1 MELWHDS
8 AGEGRGI
15 LLLHAGICDAQ
26 MWERQMRTLAPAGRV
41 VRCDLPGFG
50 RTPMPA
56 ADYADGQCVIDL
68 IEAEGLAPVVL
79 VGASMGGEIA
89 LDVALARPDL
99 VAGLVLIGSGHPLM
113 GWTEERKRYSSRE
126 EDLAAAGD
134 VDAIVELNL
143 RFWVDGPD
151 RTHDEVDAAMR
162 AFVGDMQRDALVMQL
177 ARPDVEGVALV
188 PEPAERLG
196 EIAVPTLAVVGEL
209 DIPEMREGAAR
220 LAADIPGASAATV
233 AGASHL
239 PSLERPEEFDA
250 LVLEFLG
257 GLPD

>member
-1 MELWHDS
+1 MS
-8 AGEGRGI
+8 YFVTGATGFIGRNLVE
-15 LLLHAGICDAQ
+15 LLL
-26 MWERQMRTLAPAGRV
+26 ERNGTVYVLVREGSKGRLEELRNRWGVSEDRV
-41 VRCDLPGFG
+41 VG
-50 RTPMPA
+50 
-56 ADYADGQCVIDL
+56 V
-68 IEAEGLAPVVL
+68 
-79 VGASMGGEIA
+79 
-89 LDVALARPDL
+89 
-99 VAGLVLIGSGHPLM
+99 
-113 GWTEERKRYSSRE
+113 
-126 EDLAAAGD
+126 
-134 VDAIVELNL
+134 
-143 RFWVDGPD
+143 
-151 RTHDEVDAAMR
+151 
-162 AFVGDMQRDALVMQL
+162 VGDMQRDALVMQL